1 VPSVA
6 HLSDI
11 AQEALV
17 LSVALSLPVVAVG
30 ALVGL
35 VVAVLQ
41 AATQLHDPTISHLPR
56 LLAVAAT
63 LAVAGPWM
71 GSQIVAFAVRMLSGG

>member
-1 VPSVA
+1 
-6 HLSDI
+6 
-11 AQEALV
+11 
-17 LSVALSLPVVAVG
+17 
-30 ALVGL
+30 
-35 VVAVLQ
+35 VLQ

>member
-6 HLSDI
+6 HLVGI

-17 LSVALSLPVVAVG
+17 LSVAVSLPVVAIG
-30 ALVGL
+30 AVVGL
-35 VVAVLQ
+35 VVGALQ
-41 AATQLHDPTISHLPR
+41 AATQLQDPTVSHLPR

-71 GSQIVAFAVRMLSGG
+71 GSQILAFAVRMLSGG